1 MAMAMISFITS
12 NAHLILPMCLP
23 VCRSSTTHAPKLTMA
38 LIQARG
44 KINNIQ
50 KQCTTTEDKLLVEI
64 RAKVREVTYILH
76 AQ

>member
-1 MAMAMISFITS
+1 
-12 NAHLILPMCLP
+12 
-23 VCRSSTTHAPKLTMA
+23 MA

>member
-1 MAMAMISFITS
+1 MAMISFITS
-12 NAHLILPMCLP
+12 NAHFILPMCLP
-23 VCRSSTTHAPKLTMA
+23 VCRSSSTHAPKLTMA

-50 KQCTTTEDKLLVEI
+50 KQCTTEDKLLIKI

>member
-12 NAHLILPMCLP
+12 NAAHLILPMCLP
-23 VCRSSTTHAPKLTMA
+23 VCRSSSTHAPKLTMA

-50 KQCTTTEDKLLVEI
+50 KQCTTEDKLLIKI